1 MNKLT
6 AGDVRLLLKT
16 REAASNKKDYGHAL
30 IVAGKKGMMGAAVIA
45 AKAGLRAGAGLLT
58 VCVPADEQLI
68 LQSTVPEAMLLMR
81 EVAQAPYDH
90 FSAIGIGPGMGTD
103 KITAELMM
111 DILSEFKKPVLLD
124 ADALTLVSANKKWIT
139 YLPAQTI
146 ITPHAGEFDRL
157 FGAHQNPDD
166 RIATAIDKAREHD
179 MIIVLKSHQTAIVTR
194 DEVFYNT
201 TGNAGLA
208 KGGSGDALTGVI
220 TSFLAQGYLPVNAA
234 KLGVYF
240 HGLAADI
247 TLQEQSMESMLIT
260 DVIDNFGKAFE
271 LIRA

>member
-6 AGDVRLLLKT
+6 AGDVRLLLKQ
-16 REAASNKKDYGHAL
+16 REAASDKKDYGHAL

-45 AKAGLRAGAGLLT
+45 AKAGLRSGTGLLT
-58 VCVPADEQLI
+58 LCVPADEQLI
-68 LQSTVPEAMLLMR
+68 LQSTVPEAMVLMR
-81 EVAQAPYDH
+81 EEAQSPYDH
-90 FSAIGIGPGMGTD
+90 FSAIGIGPGMGMD
-103 KITAELMM
+103 KITAELLM
-111 DILSEFKKPVLLD
+111 DILSEFKNPILLD
-124 ADALTLVSANKKWIT
+124 ADALTLISANRKID

-157 FGAHQNPDD
+157 FGVHQNPDD
-166 RIATAIDKAREHD
+166 RIATAINKAREHD
-179 MIIVLKSHQTAIVTR
+179 IILVLKSHHTAIITR

-208 KGGSGDALTGVI
+208 KGGSGDALTGII

-234 KLGVYF
+234 KLGVYL
-240 HGLAADI
+240 HGIAADI